1 MLIYTLNNKKFRD
14 WRVLFEMFII
24 IGGVADE
31 VIAADWKSVGIGAV
45 PISSAKQE
53 TFSIFLY
60 FLTNQFLRK
69 T

>member
-14 WRVLFEMFII
+14 WRALFEMFII

-45 PISSAKQE
+45 PISSAK
-53 TFSIFLY
+53 
-60 FLTNQFLRK
+60 
-69 T
+69 